1 MNTKKKTVFIII
13 IILVLVFAF
22 IFLRKD
28 KDANILDNNMSQD
41 IDYTPKERKPLGD
54 SLDLSEIENDIAVD
68 LEFPVDNFNL

>member
-1 MNTKKKTVFIII
+1 MNTKKKTIFIII

-41 IDYTPKERKPLGD
+41 IDHTQKERKPLGD
-54 SLDLSEIENDIAVD
+54 SLDLSEIEI
-68 LEFPVDNFNL
+68 